1 MSDVD
6 DDRLLDLALGLEDD
20 PEVTEAVA
28 RSAELQQRLSELE
41 ADLRAIDREL
51 HNMLPASAEDWN
63 DPTADRWQRLHP
75 YFAEPRPRSW
85 PIGRRGRLL
94 APAIAV
100 MLLTALVIGVLVS
113 GGSRTTS
120 EPPSGSSALTKTSSS
135 LAAPGSAAETASAQ
149 KLLTAV
155 EHGYQTIV
163 VARAGKVTG
172 SRQSFTVVR
181 TLKGSAPAT
190 FHVQLVAG
198 AGAAVGS
205 LLLAYLNPPATGSP
219 ATSESAAHAGS
230 ITPSPATSTATA
242 GTNAAG
248 SAFEP
253 LAQEG
258 QILTATYAGKPAVLE
273 PLPAGVDPAAL
284 KLP

>member
-51 HNMLPASAEDWN
+51 HNMLPAPDEDWS
-63 DPTADRWQRLHP
+63 DPTANRWQRLHP

-85 PIGRRGRLL
+85 RIGRRGRLL

-120 EPPSGSSALTKTSSS
+120 EPPSGSSALTKGSSS
-135 LAAPGSAAETASAQ
+135 LTAPRNTAEATNAQALVASAASQYA
-149 KLLTAV
+149 
-155 EHGYQTIV
+155 TIV
-163 VARAGKVTG
+163 VARAGRVRG
-172 SRQSFTVVR
+172 SHQSFTVVR
-181 TLKGSAPAT
+181 TLKGTLPAT
-190 FHVQLVAG
+190 FRVQIATPAG
-198 AGAAVGS
+198 ATVGS
-205 LLLAYLNPPATGSP
+205 LLLVCLNPMAAFGAVGEGS
-219 ATSESAAHAGS
+219 AHAS
-230 ITPSPATSTATA
+230 STPSPSTAA
-242 GTNAAG
+242 GG
-248 SAFEP
+248 V
-253 LAQEG
+253 
-258 QILTATYAGKPAVLE
+258 TATYAGKPAVLE